1 MNTRLAIIRSEG
13 KEHLCY
19 REEECFVDVSYP
31 MVTFTKGEDDFEIAK
46 CDHPSM
52 EETFLYQESRLSIV
66 IEMYHNGWPASIQH
80 QQFHPQLEQPNI
92 SLPCSHQSPLHI
104 PANLVC

>member
-1 MNTRLAIIRSEG
+1 MNTQLAIIRSEG

-31 MVTFTKGEDDFEIAK
+31 MVTFTKGEDDFEIVK

-66 IEMYHNGWPASIQH
+66 IEMYHNGWPA
-80 QQFHPQLEQPNI
+80 L
-92 SLPCSHQSPLHI
+92 SLKDPVTHEIYTVLT
-104 PANLVC
+104 

>member
-31 MVTFTKGEDDFEIAK
+31 VSIRPRACFSPSYNKVKSQTK
-46 CDHPSM
+46 HVWLL
-52 EETFLYQESRLSIV
+52 TLL
-66 IEMYHNGWPASIQH
+66 
-80 QQFHPQLEQPNI
+80 
-92 SLPCSHQSPLHI
+92 
-104 PANLVC
+104 

>member
-31 MVTFTKGEDDFEIAK
+31 MVTFTD
-46 CDHPSM
+46 
-52 EETFLYQESRLSIV
+52 TFPDGLTV
-66 IEMYHNGWPASIQH
+66 H
-80 QQFHPQLEQPNI
+80 
-92 SLPCSHQSPLHI
+92 SLKTWGQTFPVQ
-104 PANLVC
+104 

>member
-31 MVTFTKGEDDFEIAK
+31 MVTLNLPAF
-46 CDHPSM
+46 
-52 EETFLYQESRLSIV
+52 YRLDPHAFSAIL
-66 IEMYHNGWPASIQH
+66 NIQ
-80 QQFHPQLEQPNI
+80 
-92 SLPCSHQSPLHI
+92 
-104 PANLVC
+104 

>member
-31 MVTFTKGEDDFEIAK
+31 MVTFTKG
-46 CDHPSM
+46 
-52 EETFLYQESRLSIV
+52 
-66 IEMYHNGWPASIQH
+66 G
-80 QQFHPQLEQPNI
+80 
-92 SLPCSHQSPLHI
+92 
-104 PANLVC
+104 

>member
-66 IEMYHNGWPASIQH
+66 IEMYHNGWPA
-80 QQFHPQLEQPNI
+80 L
-92 SLPCSHQSPLHI
+92 SLKDVRICWRRLKGRRYRIGH
-104 PANLVC
+104 CCRMK

>member
-31 MVTFTKGEDDFEIAK
+31 MVTFTKGR
-46 CDHPSM
+46 S
-52 EETFLYQESRLSIV
+52 EERRVGKEGRSRWSQ
-66 IEMYHNGWPASIQH
+66 YH
-80 QQFHPQLEQPNI
+80 
-92 SLPCSHQSPLHI
+92 
-104 PANLVC
+104 